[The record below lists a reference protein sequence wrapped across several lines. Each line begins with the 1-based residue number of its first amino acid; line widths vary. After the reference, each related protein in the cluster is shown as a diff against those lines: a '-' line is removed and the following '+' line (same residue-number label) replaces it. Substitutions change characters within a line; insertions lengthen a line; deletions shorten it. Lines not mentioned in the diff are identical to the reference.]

1 MRVILVRHGQTDWN
15 EEGIFRGSLDVEL
28 NREGLEQAQ
37 NIGRRLAGVKLD
49 AVYSSPLSRAAKT
62 AELIASFHDLSVDLR
77 EEFTDINFG
86 KWQGLKREEAR
97 QRYPEIYRVWEE
109 SPHKVRIPGAE
120 TLEDVRGRIT
130 RGLKTIFLEHR
141 GGIVVIVSHGLTNKV
156 LLCAVLGVGNSHFW
170 KVKQDNGAV
179 NVFKYTERGTK
190 LFLMNDT
197 SHLQAIGRIVES
209 MKDTE
214 NPLG

>member
-15 EEGIFRGSLDVEL
+15 EERIFRGSIDVEL

-37 NIGRRLAGVKLD
+37 IIGRRLAGTLLD
-49 AVYSSPLSRAAKT
+49 AIYSSPLSRAAKT
-62 AELIASFHDLSVDLR
+62 AELIASFHDLVVDFR

-86 KWQGLKREEAR
+86 EWQGLKREAAR

-109 SPHKVRIPGAE
+109 SPDKVRIPGAE
-120 TLEDVRGRIT
+120 TLEEVRERIT
-130 RGLKTIFLEHR
+130 GGLKRILWEHTE
-141 GGIVVIVSHGLTNKV
+141 GTVVIVSHGLTNKV
-156 LLCAVLGVGNSHFW
+156 LLCAVLGMGNAHFW

-179 NVFKYTERGTK
+179 NIFKYTESGTK

-197 SHLQAIGRIVES
+197 SHLQSINEIVES
-209 MKDTE
+209 MKDIE